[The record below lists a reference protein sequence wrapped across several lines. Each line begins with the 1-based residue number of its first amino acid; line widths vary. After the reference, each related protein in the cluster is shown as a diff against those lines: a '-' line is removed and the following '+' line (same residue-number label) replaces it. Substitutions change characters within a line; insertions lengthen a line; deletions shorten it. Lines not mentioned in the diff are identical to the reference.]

1 MERDREG
8 AAATLPRGP
17 DFALWVECAAGHGGE
32 AVPRRFG
39 FGGRAIAVVE
49 VMDHWL
55 AADHRYFKLRG
66 EDGACY
72 ILRDDVAEGYWE
84 LTLYDRRG
92 SGRHDSTVA
101 GN

>member
-1 MERDREG
+1 MGRDTDG
-8 AAATLPRGP
+8 TAGTLQRGP

-32 AVPRRFG
+32 PVPRRFG
-39 FGGRAIAVVE
+39 FGERAISVIE

-92 SGRHDSTVA
+92 TGRHESRGV
-101 GN
+101 GQ